1 MNLELTHPG
10 WLLVL
15 LPMLAWVIWLS
26 WTSHATGP
34 VWRRWAG
41 LAVRLS
47 IVLALGLALAG
58 LRWRQVQEGMNVYFL
73 LDRSDS
79 IPANQ
84 QDFAREYVGRVSNAK
99 QPEDN
104 VGILVF
110 GSEASIESSPLSVVR
125 SDTKIYAVVGG
136 DRTDIA
142 SAIRLGTAAFP
153 ESGQKRLVLVS
164 DGQENVG
171 DAVSAA
177 VAARSLGVSLEVL
190 PLGAVRE
197 GDVAVQRVSMP
208 ANVKLGQPFE
218 VKIFVEA
225 DGAREG
231 AVRLYV
237 NEALRGEQTILLE
250 NGKNLLTLPQTLGQP
265 GFHQYE
271 VRVEAAG
278 DGVPRNNRASAFTNV
293 RGDPRV
299 LVVSA
304 QPDGDELLGRAL
316 SSTNLTVVA
325 ADIGGFPGTLAEMQS
340 YDAIVLSNVAAGDL
354 GDNLMRLLES
364 AVRDFG
370 VGLICI
376 GGDQAFAAGGY
387 RGTPLDRTLPVD
399 MELSSKKVM
408 PPGAVVLVMH
418 GMEFNNGNQVARDCA
433 IGVLEALG
441 PQDQMGV
448 VLWDGRERWLFP
460 IQRVGDRKELRRA
473 IAAMNQGDLPSFQ
486 NVLTM
491 AHTGLKETRA
501 SLKHIIVFSD
511 GDPGPP
517 TPELMRAIV
526 DDRITVS
533 SVLIAGHAG
542 PEIMVAL
549 AEQGRGRFYHVTSP
563 AQLPQVFI
571 KEAAVILKSAISEEP
586 FLPQAVVGTEVT
598 RGIGADEYPMLQG
611 YVATGLK
618 ARAETPLMTD
628 KGDPLLAH
636 WQYGLGRSVAFTSDA
651 RARWAVDWLGWPK
664 YRQFW
669 AQVVAWALRRID
681 STEWIAEVG
690 IVEGEGLLSVD
701 ALSATGDYL
710 DFLDLQAVIVDPLGN
725 RQLVRLDQT
734 GPGHYE
740 VRFPTREPGSYMVNL
755 AEIRE
760 GRAVSLQVLGA
771 TMNYSPEFSVSGTN
785 LHLLRAL
792 AEAGGGRMLN
802 ESSDPFGWERLR
814 THQARDLW
822 RFLLIAVVLLMPMD
836 VGIRRVQLDP
846 EEWGL
851 IWSRLM
857 RWLHLR
863 RQTVSGPA
871 GVSLSALLASRDKAR
886 SGTTTAGGVTA
897 VQRSPARSG
906 VLPVATKTA
915 PAPKPTEPGGS
926 APVSTTARLLEAKRR
941 ARAGGKSGD
950 REQ

>member
-1 MNLELTHPG
+1 MNLQLTHPV

-15 LPMLAWVIWLS
+15 PPMLAWVIWLS
-26 WTSHATGP
+26 RTSYATAPG
-34 VWRRWAG
+34 WRRWLG
-41 LAVRLS
+41 LGVRLW
-47 IVLALGLALAG
+47 IVLALGLGLAG
-58 LRWRQVQEGMNVYFL
+58 LRWQQVQEGMNVYFL

-79 IPANQ
+79 IPASQ
-84 QDFAREYVGRVSNAK
+84 QDFAREYAGRLSNAK
-99 QPEDN
+99 RPEDN

-125 SDTKIYAVVGG
+125 SDTKVYAVVGG

-153 ESGQKRLVLVS
+153 ESGQKRLVLIS

-171 DAVSAA
+171 DAFSAA

-190 PLGAVRE
+190 PLGAARE
-197 GDVAVQRVSMP
+197 GDMAVQRVSMP

-218 VKIFVEA
+218 LKIFVEA
-225 DGAREG
+225 DAEREG
-231 AVRLYV
+231 MVRLYV
-237 NEALRGEQTILLE
+237 NEALVGERAIQLE
-250 NGKNLLTLPQTLGQP
+250 AGKNLFTLPQTLTQP
-265 GFHQYE
+265 GFHHYE

-278 DGVPRNNRASAFTNV
+278 DAVPQNNRASAFTNV

-304 QPDGDELLGRAL
+304 QPDHDQVLGRAL
-316 SSTNLTVVA
+316 SSTNLNIVET
-325 ADIGGFPGTLAEMQS
+325 DILGIPGTLAEMQS

-354 GDNLMRLLES
+354 GQDLMRLLES

-370 VGLICI
+370 VGLVCI

-399 MELSSKKVM
+399 MELSSKKVL

-441 PQDQMGV
+441 PQDHMGV

-460 IQRVGDRKELRRA
+460 IQLVGDRKELRRV
-473 IAAMNQGDLPSFQ
+473 IAGMNQGDLPSFQ

-491 AHTGLKETRA
+491 AHEGLRETRA

-517 TPELMRAIV
+517 TPELMRSIV
-526 DDRITVS
+526 SDRITVS
-533 SVLIAGHAG
+533 SVLIAGHGG
-542 PEIMVAL
+542 PEIMIAL
-549 AEQGRGRFYHVTSP
+549 AEQGRGRFYHVTSA

-571 KEAAVILKSAISEEP
+571 KEAAVILKSAISEES
-586 FLPQAVVGTEVT
+586 FVPQAVLATEVT
-598 RGIGADEYPMLQG
+598 RGIGAGEYPPLQG
-611 YVATGLK
+611 YVATSFK
-618 ARAETPLMTD
+618 ARAETPLLTD

-636 WQYGLGRSVAFTSDA
+636 WQYGLGRAVAFTSDA
-651 RARWAVDWLGWPK
+651 RARWAADWLVWSR

-681 STEWIAEVG
+681 NTEWIAEVS
-690 IVEGEGLLSVD
+690 IVDGEGLLSVD
-701 ALSATGDYL
+701 ALSTSGDYQ
-710 DFLDLQAVIVDPLGN
+710 DFLDLQAVVVGPRGD
-725 RQLVRLDQT
+725 RQLLRLDQA

-740 VRFPTREPGSYMVNL
+740 VRFPTREPGSYMINL

-760 GRAVSLQVLGA
+760 GRAVSSQVVGA
-771 TMNYSPEFSVSGTN
+771 NMYYSPEFSASGTN
-785 LHLLRAL
+785 LHLLQSL
-792 AEAGGGRMLN
+792 AEAGGGRLLT
-802 ESSDPFGWERLR
+802 ESSDPFGWGRLQTQR
-814 THQARDLW
+814 GHDLW
-822 RFLLIAVVLLMPMD
+822 RFLLAMVVLLMPVD

-846 EEWGL
+846 GEWRL
-851 IWSRLM
+851 VWNRLM

-863 RQTVSGPA
+863 RQIVSSPA
-871 GVSLSALLASRDKAR
+871 EVSLAALLASRDKVR
-886 SGTTTAGGVTA
+886 SENM
-897 VQRSPARSG
+897 P
-906 VLPVATKTA
+906 PNVATMRRLETRDASRDLPTAKAEPA
-915 PAPKPTEPGGS
+915 PATEET
-926 APVSTTARLLEAKRR
+926 ARVTMSTTDRLLEAKRR
-941 ARAGGKSGD
+941 ARSGRKASD
-950 REQ
+950 QGS